1 VRCVMKIELLYFAGC
16 PSWQTG
22 LENLKTALQMEQLE
36 DSVELVKVSNDMD
49 ANRQKFLGSPSFHI
63 NGQDLWPEERDLYA
77 LSCRIYILPEGVRGW
92 PSVEMLQEKLKA
104 ARGDLK

>member
-1 VRCVMKIELLYFAGC
+1 MKIELLYFDGC

-36 DSVELVKVSNDMD
+36 DSVELVKVSSDTE
-49 ANRQKFLGSPSFHI
+49 ATRQKFLGSPSFHI
-63 NGQDLWPEERDLYA
+63 NGQDLWPEERDIFA
-77 LSCRIYILPEGVRGW
+77 LSCRIYISPEGVRGW
-92 PSVEMLQEKLKA
+92 PSVEMLREKLKA